1 MHKIE
6 KIIKMVKGKNCSN
19 VHFIKEWQQLGV
31 IVCFISVSRF
41 QGFLNSENSLSITL
55 ALLKSMEYLLR
66 QPCAA
71 MFEPVLRIFTI
82 WMCSFFLVSQH
93 SSKDN
98 RHKEFYTYHI
108 FWNSIG
114 GLDSGEGKSCCKV
127 LWSLVTTLI
136 PFFWRCVRGSVI
148 IWIRKT
154 LEFWFTANTNE
165 ADNNSKLLPK
175 WYSILLDQCI
185 FRFYHFL

>member
-19 VHFIKEWQQLGV
+19 VRFMKEWQQLGV

-114 GLDSGEGKSCCKV
+114 GLDSGEGKSC
-127 LWSLVTTLI
+127 LLQGLVKSSNNINSI
-136 PFFWRCVRGSVI
+136 PLKMCEGFC
-148 IWIRKT
+148 
-154 LEFWFTANTNE
+154 
-165 ADNNSKLLPK
+165 DNLNSKNLG
-175 WYSILLDQCI
+175 ILAQC
-185 FRFYHFL
+185 